1 MKKDIASRI
10 GELKELED
18 AVILAHSYQPP
29 EIQDIA
35 DHVGDS
41 LQLSRTAASTKASV
55 IVFCGVRFMAETAH
69 ILSPEKKVLLPEPD
83 AGCPLADSITA
94 PELRKMQEE
103 HPQALTVL
111 YVNSPAEAKAESYAC
126 CTSANALQVVE
137 NVPSDE
143 VIFAPDRNLGTFISR
158 RTSKQVH
165 VWDGAC
171 ICHAAADLNDVRAKR
186 RDWPDADLL
195 VHPETPPE
203 MWDLADAVLG
213 TGGMIRYVRESE
225 ETRFLIGTEEGMVYK
240 LETLFPDRE
249 FKACGSI
256 HCVNMKKI
264 SLKKVLRCLKDLTPE
279 VRLDPALRQ
288 RALKAVERMT
298 EYTG

>member
-1 MKKDIASRI
+1 MGKRIVKRI
-10 GELKELED
+10 GELKELKD

-41 LQLSRTAASTKASV
+41 LQLSRTAASTEASV

-69 ILSPEKKVLLPEPD
+69 ILSPEKKVLLPEPE

-94 PELRKMQEE
+94 RELRAMQEE
-103 HPQALTVL
+103 HPKALTVL
-111 YVNSPAEAKAESYAC
+111 YVNSSAEAKAESYAC
-126 CTSANALQVVE
+126 CTSANAVQVVKS
-137 NVPSDE
+137 VPSNE
-143 VIFAPDRNLGTFISR
+143 VIFAPDKNLGTFISR
-158 RTSKQVH
+158 RTDKQVH
-165 VWDGAC
+165 IWDGSC
-171 ICHAAADLNDVRAKR
+171 ICHAVADLDDVRKKR
-186 RDWPDADLL
+186 REWPNADLL

-213 TGGMIRYVRESE
+213 TGGMISYVEESE

-240 LETLFPDRE
+240 LETLFPHRE
-249 FKACGSI
+249 FKACGKI

-264 SLKKVLRCLKDLTPE
+264 SLKKVLRCLEELSPE
-279 VRLDPALRQ
+279 VRLDPELRK

-298 EYTG
+298 GITE